1 MDVLRKRGPENLIFR
16 LSLRLFF
23 RIFVLPKKENPYKK
37 TIIEKTMKKEK
48 DKSDKKD
55 TAASPSFFRKVAAT
69 WHNETLRF
77 IVGLMLVIF
86 SVYLLLA
93 FSSFFFTG
101 AADQSILDSGNGKD
115 LMAVDNGVKNYAGS
129 RGAQLSSYLINDCFG
144 ISSFF
149 ILVFLAAAGLKLMK
163 VRHIRLWRWFI
174 CCSLLLV
181 WFSVFFGFAFASLY
195 EDSFIYLGG
204 MHGYNVSRWLASQ
217 VGAPGVWLLLL
228 VTAICFLIYFS
239 ARTVV
244 WLRGVFALN
253 FLKKKKDGQ
262 EKAEGEVP
270 EEFTTSWTA
279 EGKKRP
285 APTPAPAVAE
295 EPKPVVEEKAE
306 EEPEPEEEPEAE
318 PSQEIS
324 LDLGGPSRP
333 VATGNRGGEV
343 EMTVEAAEPEPAVPL
358 EPAAAPHADDP
369 EFQVETHEEEEYQGP
384 ELEPYNPRLDLEN
397 YHFPTLDLMKHYDN
411 AEPTIDMDE
420 QNANKDKIV
429 STLRSFGIEISS
441 IKATVGPT
449 VTLYEITPEQGVR
462 ISKIRGLEDDI
473 ALSLSALGIRII
485 APIPGK
491 GTIGIEVPNSNP
503 KIVSGQSIIGSKK
516 FQESTYE
523 LPIALGKTI
532 TNEVFMVDLAK
543 MPHVLVAGA
552 TGQGKSVGLNAIITS
567 LLYKKHPAELK
578 FVLVDPKK
586 VEFSIYSV
594 IEHHFLAKLPDEAE
608 PIITDVTKVVQ
619 TLNSICVEMDTRYDL
634 LKAAHVRN
642 IKEYNEKFINRRLNP
657 EKGHKYMP
665 YIVVVIDEFGDLIM
679 TAGKDVELPIAR
691 IAQLARA
698 VGIHMIIATQRPTTN
713 IITGTIKANF
723 PARIAFRVSAMVDS
737 RTILDR
743 PGANQLIGRGDMLF
757 LQGADPVR
765 VQCAFIDTPEV
776 AEITKFIAR
785 QQGYPTAFY
794 LPEYVDENA
803 SGSDLGDVDLGR
815 KDPLF
820 DDAARLIVTH
830 QQGSTSLIQ
839 RKFSIGY
846 NRAGR
851 LMDQLEKAGI
861 VGPAQGSKPR
871 DVYFTD
877 IVSLEDFLSKM

>member
-181 WFSVFFGFAFASLY
+181 WFLVFFGFAFASLY

-285 APTPAPAVAE
+285 TPTPTSAVAE

-324 LDLGGPSRP
+324 LDLGGPLRP
-333 VATGNRGGEV
+333 AATGNRGGEV

-358 EPAAAPHADDP
+358 EPAEAPHADDP
-369 EFQVETHEEEEYQGP
+369 EFQVETREEEEYQGP